1 MTWPRAEKLAVL
13 KSGVG
18 PWLLGVVIQDIMVV
32 NRKKPAAVAKKTV
45 KKSLKSSGSSDSAAG
60 PCATRAIRDLMA
72 KVEDAAAT
80 WRRRLS
86 PHKDSA
92 PAVIKVAADCAGCG
106 SDLTALRLLGL
117 AESCKVVMFS
127 ESDPNKIV
135 LHEAAARCCGVS
147 IQGAKKYSDIFDRCD
162 ADAPTCDLFTAGY
175 PCPSWSS
182 LGSRQGLLDKRGLVF
197 LKGLLFIATRRPRA
211 LILEQVSSILQL
223 RFQRFWK
230 FTLKILKLLQ
240 YRVEFGILNTRDFA
254 IPQSRPRLYVI
265 AIARECLKGSF
276 GLPKPRTSMPKL
288 QSFLECSVRGD
299 KGDPDHPKPETLR
312 KYIADFGED
321 VLFSSECNFV
331 LDVGSSPQFQSVRPG
346 VCPCLTKTR
355 LSGRGFYVP
364 GLKRRLLA
372 FEAGRLQ
379 GVPTSVLKA
388 MHKAAKAEELPSS
401 AVRAALGDAMSVNVL
416 ASVMMRALTAAGLT
430 DKKMHDYWRL
440 VPTSGDAAARL
451 SDKLFEKTRGSSK
464 K

>member
-162 ADAPTCDLFTAGY
+162 ADAPTCDLFTAGFVVI
-175 PCPSWSS
+175 PGKP
-182 LGSRQGLLDKRGLVF
+182 
-197 LKGLLFIATRRPRA
+197 PRA
-211 LILEQVSSILQL
+211 VGQAQACVPKGSPLHCHSPPTGPDSGAGVLHSAAQVPEILEVHFEDSQVAPVPSGVWHLEHT
-223 RFQRFWK
+223 RFRHS
-230 FTLKILKLLQ
+230 T
-240 YRVEFGILNTRDFA
+240 VEA
-254 IPQSRPRLYVI
+254 
-265 AIARECLKGSF
+265 
-276 GLPKPRTSMPKL
+276 
-288 QSFLECSVRGD
+288 
-299 KGDPDHPKPETLR
+299 
-312 KYIADFGED
+312 
-321 VLFSSECNFV
+321 
-331 LDVGSSPQFQSVRPG
+331 
-346 VCPCLTKTR
+346 
-355 LSGRGFYVP
+355 
-364 GLKRRLLA
+364 
-372 FEAGRLQ
+372 
-379 GVPTSVLKA
+379 
-388 MHKAAKAEELPSS
+388 
-401 AVRAALGDAMSVNVL
+401 AALRHSH
-416 ASVMMRALTAAGLT
+416 R
-430 DKKMHDYWRL
+430 
-440 VPTSGDAAARL
+440 P
-451 SDKLFEKTRGSSK
+451 
-464 K
+464 